1 MTRTGH
7 AFFTEGGGSFTD
19 GGPVKML
26 GITTSGEEPST
37 PHQIVE
43 QARGSLSGFQE
54 ISANILVRILT

>member
-43 QARGSLSGFQE
+43 HADRSADSKKFRQTYLSE
-54 ISANILVRILT
+54 Y